1 MTLTIQF
8 YTILSMIAMGSYL
21 GAALDTYQFFLN
33 RPKRTGWIVF
43 MNDILF
49 WALQALL
56 FFYVLFYVNEGELR
70 LYAFL
75 AILCGFA
82 AYQSLFK
89 TFYMRLLKMI
99 IHIVVQT
106 YRLAVRLIQ
115 LLIIKPILL
124 LFHLLA
130 VILLFIWKSLLVLL
144 KITWKVVWI
153 PIRWIG
159 MMIWRI
165 MPKNVKSF
173 LRSSFRYV
181 EGFYKKIKNMKQR
194 IKSWIDHFKK
204 KEDK

>member
-1 MTLTIQF
+1 MTLTTQF

-33 RPKRTGWIVF
+33 RPKRAGWIVF
-43 MNDILF
+43 INDVLF

-89 TFYMRLLKMI
+89 TVYMRLLKMI
-99 IHIVVQT
+99 INMIVLT
-106 YRLAVRLIQ
+106 YGFVVRLIQ
-115 LLIIKPILL
+115 LLIVKPVLL
-124 LFHLLA
+124 VSRLL
-130 VILLFIWKSLLVLL
+130 VMILLFVYKSLLALL
-144 KITWKVVWI
+144 KITWKIVWA

-159 MMIWRI
+159 MIIWRM

-173 LRSSFRYV
+173 LHSSFKYV
-181 EGFYKKIKNMKQR
+181 EGFYKKIKNTKQR
-194 IKSWIDHFKK
+194 IKAWIDYFKK